1 MPRFMCTH
9 TVPPNSITRQQV
21 EQISEASQQDPQI
34 HGQHSYLNLTE
45 GKAMCIFEAPS
56 REAMA
61 RWFEKMNLPYDD
73 ITQVEL
79 EGDKGTVTDA
89 GARPFAAH
97 A

>member
-21 EQISEASQQDPQI
+21 DQLTQAAQHDPVVQ
-34 HGQHSYLNLTE
+34 GYHSYMNLTE

-56 REAMA
+56 KEAMA

-73 ITQVEL
+73 ITQIEL
-79 EGDKGTVTDA
+79 EGDKGTISEA
-89 GARPFAAH
+89 GQRPFVAH